1 MVTSN
6 KDAAKIWKEIEKARN
21 SNPHYPDFPDPAEKG
36 PNDLEKRIEDLLSIN
51 KKHQQQNG
59 DLMKDNMF
67 YKKKA
72 EHYQIMS
79 DQLKKELE
87 ELKRKTVGMLT
98 EFRNK
103 GDL

>member
-6 KDAAKIWKEIEKARN
+6 KDAAKIWKEIEKART

-36 PNDLEKRIEDLLSIN
+36 PNDLEKRIEDLMSIN
-51 KKHQQQNG
+51 KNHQKQNG
-59 DLMKDNMF
+59 DLMKDNLF

-87 ELKRKTVGMLT
+87 ELKKRTTGLLT

-103 GDL
+103 GDV

>member
-6 KDAAKIWKEIEKARN
+6 KDAAKIWAEIEKARN
-21 SNPHYPDFPDPAEKG
+21 ITPKEERGF
-36 PNDLEKRIEDLLSIN
+36 NDLERRIDDLMAIN
-51 KKHQQQNG
+51 KRHQQQNG
-59 DLMKDNMF
+59 DLMKENLF

-72 EHYQIMS
+72 EHYQVMS

-87 ELKRKTVGMLT
+87 QFKQKATGVLT

-103 GDL
+103 GDV

>member
-6 KDAAKIWKEIEKARN
+6 KDAAKIWAEIEKARN
-21 SNPHYPDFPDPAEKG
+21 ITPKEERGS
-36 PNDLEKRIEDLLSIN
+36 NDLERRIDDLMTIN

-59 DLMKDNMF
+59 DLMKDNIF

-79 DQLKKELE
+79 DQLKKELS
-87 ELKRKTVGMLT
+87 ELKRKTVGVLT

-103 GDL
+103 GDV

>member
-6 KDAAKIWKEIEKARN
+6 KDAAKIWAEIEKARN
-21 SNPHYPDFPDPAEKG
+21 ATPKEERG
-36 PNDLEKRIEDLLSIN
+36 ENDLERRIDDLMAIN
-51 KKHQQQNG
+51 KRHQQQNG
-59 DLMKDNMF
+59 DLMKENLF

-79 DQLKKELE
+79 DQLKKELD
-87 ELKRKTVGMLT
+87 ELKIKTVGVLP

-103 GDL
+103 GDV

>member
-6 KDAAKIWKEIEKARN
+6 KDAARIWAEIEKARN
-21 SNPHYPDFPDPAEKG
+21 ITPKEERGA
-36 PNDLEKRIEDLLSIN
+36 NDLERRIDDLMAIN
-51 KKHQQQNG
+51 KRHQQQNC
-59 DLMKDNMF
+59 DLMKENLF

-79 DQLKKELE
+79 DQLKKELD
-87 ELKRKTVGMLT
+87 ELKNKTVGVLT

-103 GDL
+103 GDV

>member
-1 MVTSN
+1 M
-6 KDAAKIWKEIEKARN
+6 A
-21 SNPHYPDFPDPAEKG
+21 
-36 PNDLEKRIEDLLSIN
+36 IN

-59 DLMKDNMF
+59 DLIKDNIF

-87 ELKRKTVGMLT
+87 ELKKKTVSVLT

-103 GDL
+103 GDV

>member
-6 KDAAKIWKEIEKARN
+6 KDAAKIWAEIEKARN
-21 SNPHYPDFPDPAEKG
+21 VTPKEERG
-36 PNDLEKRIEDLLSIN
+36 ENDLERRIADLIAIN
-51 KKHQQQNG
+51 KKHPQQNG
-59 DLMKDNMF
+59 DLMKENLF

-79 DQLKKELE
+79 DQLKKELDE
-87 ELKRKTVGMLT
+87 IKKKAVGVLT

-103 GDL
+103 GDV

>member
-6 KDAAKIWKEIEKARN
+6 KDAAKIWAEIEKARN
-21 SNPHYPDFPDPAEKG
+21 VTHKDERGA
-36 PNDLEKRIEDLLSIN
+36 NDLERRIDDLMAIN

-59 DLMKDNMF
+59 DLMKENLF

-87 ELKRKTVGMLT
+87 EFNKRTTGVLT

-103 GDL
+103 GDV

>member
-6 KDAAKIWKEIEKARN
+6 KDAAKIWAEIEKARN
-21 SNPHYPDFPDPAEKG
+21 VTLKEERG
-36 PNDLEKRIEDLLSIN
+36 ENDLERRIDDLMAIN

-59 DLMKDNMF
+59 DLMKENLF

-79 DQLKKELE
+79 DQLKKELNE
-87 ELKRKTVGMLT
+87 IKKKAVGVLT

-103 GDL
+103 GDV

>member
-6 KDAAKIWKEIEKARN
+6 KDAAKIWAEIEKARN
-21 SNPHYPDFPDPAEKG
+21 VTPKEERGA
-36 PNDLEKRIEDLLSIN
+36 NDLERRIDDLQKIN
-51 KKHQQQNG
+51 DSHKKLNG
-59 DLMKDNMF
+59 ELRADVLF

-87 ELKRKTVGMLT
+87 ELKKRTTGVLT

-103 GDL
+103 GDV

>member
-6 KDAAKIWKEIEKARN
+6 QEALFRNTEIEEARN
-21 SNPHYPDFPDPAEKG
+21 VTPKEERGS
-36 PNDLEKRIEDLLSIN
+36 NDLERRIDDLMVIN

-59 DLMKDNMF
+59 ELMKENLF

-72 EHYQIMS
+72 EHYQVMS
-79 DQLKKELE
+79 DQLKKELDQF
-87 ELKRKTVGMLT
+87 KQKATGVLT

-103 GDL
+103 GDV

>member
-6 KDAAKIWKEIEKARN
+6 KDAAKIWAEIEKVRN
-21 SNPHYPDFPDPAEKG
+21 GKPKEERGA
-36 PNDLEKRIEDLLSIN
+36 NDLERRIDDLMAIN

-59 DLMKDNMF
+59 DLMKDNLF

-87 ELKRKTVGMLT
+87 ELKKRTTGLLT

-103 GDL
+103 GDV

>member
-6 KDAAKIWKEIEKARN
+6 KDAARIWKEIEKAREG
-21 SNPHYPDFPDPAEKG
+21 NPHYPDFPDPAEKG

-103 GDL
+103 GDV

>member
-6 KDAAKIWKEIEKARN
+6 KDAAKIWAEIEKAGNTTPKDERG
-21 SNPHYPDFPDPAEKG
+21 S
-36 PNDLEKRIEDLLSIN
+36 NDLERRIDDLMAIN
-51 KKHQQQNG
+51 KRHQQQNG
-59 DLMKDNMF
+59 DLMKDNIF

-87 ELKRKTVGMLT
+87 ELKRKTVGVLT
-98 EFRNK
+98 EYRNK
-103 GDL
+103 GDV

>member
-6 KDAAKIWKEIEKARN
+6 KDAAKIWAEIEKA
-21 SNPHYPDFPDPAEKG
+21 SNVPPKEERG
-36 PNDLEKRIEDLLSIN
+36 ENDLERRIDDLMAIN

-59 DLMKDNMF
+59 DLMKENLF

-79 DQLKKELE
+79 VQLKKELDE
-87 ELKRKTVGMLT
+87 IKKKAVGVLT

-103 GDL
+103 GDV

>member
-6 KDAAKIWKEIEKARN
+6 KDAAKIWAEIEKARN
-21 SNPHYPDFPDPAEKG
+21 VTPKEERG
-36 PNDLEKRIEDLLSIN
+36 ENDLERRIDDLMAIN

-59 DLMKDNMF
+59 DLMKENLF

-72 EHYQIMS
+72 EHNKIMS
-79 DQLKKELE
+79 DQLKKELDE
-87 ELKRKTVGMLT
+87 IKKKAVGVLT

-103 GDL
+103 GDV